1 MQLRLV
7 IDVVANETHFLLNLP
22 GSPSMK
28 TPQLVLI
35 NSFQLL
41 ATFGTRDEIKRR
53 LRKTKHASER
63 HVGLSERDFRED
75 EIGTKATSRVE
86 AAEPYDFWARLHF
99 LAFFLSYE
107 TEN

>member
-1 MQLRLV
+1 
-7 IDVVANETHFLLNLP
+7 
-22 GSPSMK
+22 MK